1 MSEVKKVI
9 VVGTSGA
16 GAMAAKMIKK
26 IDASVDVT
34 ILRKEDEKGLLTR
47 CATPYVVSGDVMVDP
62 CFKGDEDFLDLGI
75 KLVTSE
81 AAKIDRETKNVVTAD
96 GSSYAYDK
104 LILAMGANPVL
115 FPIPGIDLEGVFTLR
130 TAGDAIRMWDWI
142 NTQRVRNLVVIG
154 AGAIGLEI
162 SYLLSRK
169 GINITIVEV
178 LEHVMQRA
186 LDPDMS
192 GEVEEYIKEKG
203 IDLKLGLTIKSINGE
218 GKVESVEL
226 SSGEKIP
233 TEMVILSGG
242 VRPNIQ
248 LAEKAGLEIGR
259 FGLKVDEYLQTS
271 DPDIYAAGDVMEYYS
286 LVTGKPALGQLRP
299 NAVIGGR
306 IAAKNALGYRVKF
319 PGLINCF
326 ATKFYEKCIAGAG
339 ITETEAKANEIET
352 ISVKKQSVSQHMVMP
367 TKKSYTLKLIFEK
380 ATEKVIGGQIVSDG
394 ESPIR
399 HIDAVGLAIRCGL
412 TASDLSTLRCAGQ
425 PELSADPG
433 LEPIALV
440 SEEVFLKFHKPGV

>member
-1 MSEVKKVI
+1 MGDVKKI
-9 VVGTSGA
+9 VVIGPSGA

-34 ILRKEDEKGLLTR
+34 ILRKEDEEGLLTR

-62 CFKGDEDFLDLGI
+62 CFKDDKEFLDLGI

-81 AAKIDRETKNVVTAD
+81 ATKIDRKAKNVITKD

-104 LILAMGANPVL
+104 LILAMGASPVL
-115 FPIPGIDLEGVFTLR
+115 FPIPGIDLKGVFTLR

-192 GEVEEYIKEKG
+192 KEVEEYIEEKG
-203 IDLKLGLTIKSINGE
+203 VKLKLGLTIKTINGE
-218 GKVESVEL
+218 TRVESVDL
-226 SSGEKIP
+226 SSGEKIAA
-233 TEMVILSGG
+233 EMVILSGG

-248 LAEKAGLEIGR
+248 LAEKAGLEVGR
-259 FGLKVDEYLQTS
+259 LGLKVDEYLQTS
-271 DPDIYAAGDVMEYYS
+271 DPDILAAGDVIEYYS
-286 LVTGKPALGQLRP
+286 FVTGKTALGQLRP
-299 NAVIGGR
+299 NAVIAGR
-306 IAAKNALGYRVKF
+306 VAAKNALGYKVKF

-326 ATKFYEKCIAGAG
+326 ATKFYDKCIAGAG
-339 ITETEAKANEIET
+339 ITETEARANNIET
-352 ISVKKQSVSQHMVMP
+352 ISVKKQSVSQHTMIP
-367 TKKSYTLKLIFEK
+367 SKKPYVLKLIFDK
-380 ATEKVIGGQIVSDG
+380 ATEKLIGGQIVSDS

-412 TASDLSTLRCAGQ
+412 TASDLITLRCAGQ

-433 LEPIALV
+433 LEPIALA
-440 SEEVFLKFHKPGV
+440 SEEVFLKFHKLG